1 LRMMGVRGIN
11 QRLRKFKRA
20 EEAQIGG
27 KLTATQAKKT
37 KLSVQNVEKAK
48 MVERIKSKNAA

>member
-1 LRMMGVRGIN
+1 MMGVRGIN

-27 KLTATQAKKT
+27 KLTATQAKT

-48 MVERIKSKNAA
+48 MVEGIKSKNAA